1 MSKLDK
7 IRGCLFGGAVGDAL
21 GYPVEFMGEK
31 AIFSQYGNRGIQEYE
46 LDPVSGKALISD
58 DTQMTLFTANG
69 LLVGDTRGHTRGAF
83 RGRPT
88 AMYITPILIGCGH
101 RTSALRRAGN
111 HRNTLMPT

>member
-1 MSKLDK
+1 MSTLDK

-31 AIFSQYGNRGIQEYE
+31 AIFSRYGDKGIQEYE

-69 LLVGDTRGHTRGAF
+69 LLVGDTRGAYA
-83 RGRPT
+83 GRPG
-88 AMYITPILIGCGH
+88 AAPQLC
-101 RTSALRRAGN
+101 S
-111 HRNTLMPT
+111 

>member
-31 AIFSQYGNRGIQEYE
+31 AIFSQYGDKGIQEYE
-46 LDPVSGKALISD
+46 LDPISGKALISD

-69 LLVGDTRGHTRGAF
+69 LLVGDTRGHMRGIQGPPHSYVHNAYHDWMRTQDISF
-83 RGRPT
+83 AESRK
-88 AMYITPILIGCGH
+88 LKGH
-101 RTSALRRAGN
+101 T
-111 HRNTLMPT
+111 